1 MHIAKQNAQEALGPQ
16 ERGRSED
23 LAWESLNMKVHY
35 ITSYVNNIRRLKLQF
50 LKLAKEKESVTKT
63 EKQLPYRQEKN
74 KEMKS

>member
-1 MHIAKQNAQEALGPQ
+1 
-16 ERGRSED
+16 
-23 LAWESLNMKVHY
+23 MKVHY